1 MNPRH
6 PKWTS
11 GIHRSPTAD
20 SHARHDKMPGQRNA
34 HTDAQLEFT
43 KTVIKNHARRTALSK
58 HDDKVRFIVKFALYT
73 T

>member
-20 SHARHDKMPGQRNA
+20 AHAQHNKMPGQRNA

-43 KTVIKNHARRTALSK
+43 KTVIKIHARRTALSK
-58 HDDKVRFIVKFALYT
+58 HDDKVCFIVKFALYT